1 MNIMIRELTT
11 LVPFFPLAAALMFAV
26 RGAYVGE

>member
-1 MNIMIRELTT
+1 MTTLAKELMI
-11 LVPFFPLAAALMFAV
+11 LVPFFPLAAALVLAV

>member
-1 MNIMIRELTT
+1 MDILIKEVAI
-11 LVPFFPLAAALMFAV
+11 LVPFFPLAAALVLAV

>member
-1 MNIMIRELTT
+1 MNVLAKEIMM
-11 LVPFFPLAAALMFAV
+11 LVPFFPLAAALVLAV